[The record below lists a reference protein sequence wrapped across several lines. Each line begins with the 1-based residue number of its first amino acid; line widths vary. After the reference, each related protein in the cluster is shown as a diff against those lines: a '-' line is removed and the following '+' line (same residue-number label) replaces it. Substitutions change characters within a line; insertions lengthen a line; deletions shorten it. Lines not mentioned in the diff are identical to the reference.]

1 MKHFYVHL
9 GKDETKPAMLRS
21 ILAQMEYQY
30 RICYYHDEKGV
41 PFRTH
46 LYVPEAHPDTG
57 QGFCE
62 REDEGHVFKVYIIY
76 LIYKVYT
83 SILTTFLFY

>member
-57 QGFCE
+57 QGFRE
-62 REDEGHVFKVYIIY
+62 REDEGHVFKVYAYIPYIQGIY
-76 LIYKVYT
+76 FNTYH
-83 SILTTFLFY
+83 F